1 MNDDQVR
8 GRFEEAIGTV
18 RKAAGKAVGN
28 KTLEKKGK
36 LQKAHGKMQADFG
49 DLRENIRKSI

>member
-8 GRFEEAIGTV
+8 GRIEEAKGTV

-28 KTLEKKGK
+28 KALQEKGK
-36 LQKAHGKMQADFG
+36 LQKAHGKFQADFG
-49 DLRENIRKSI
+49 DLKENIRKSI